1 MQDEPKIEFDLKEYL
16 DKQFAEQTRLHEAH
30 QKATQAHVDRLE
42 GRMDGLEGRMDGVE
56 RRLGGVEGRLGELEG
71 RVDGLTADVDDLK
84 KGQEKIYD
92 MVQSNSRKLAKFDGE
107 LIFIRPI
114 VIGGVV
120 AFLIWLSGVV
130 LSNVCPNVN
139 WC

>member
-42 GRMDGLEGRMDGVE
+42 GRMDGLER
-56 RRLGGVEGRLGELEG
+56 RLGELEG
-71 RVDGLTADVDDLK
+71 RVDVLTADVDDLK

-114 VIGGVV
+114 VIAGVV

-130 LSNVCPNVN
+130 VSNVCPNVN